1 MLHDAELADAV
12 IDMDH
17 CISQRICRKMPLI
30 VVSAVALID
39 HTHMI
44 GLDDA
49 EIFKGTAARNY
60 MRLIALRQL
69 HRHAKR
75 NQVKITL
82 FQHHLTRRTQVD
94 PVRFAVNVGEAVN
107 GVCEIFDLYVHAVHI
122 CMKSFLMSH
131 FIW

>member
-17 CISQRICRKMPLI
+17 CITQRICRKMPLI
-30 VVSAVALID
+30 IVPAVALID

-75 NQVKITL
+75 NQAKSPFFST
-82 FQHHLTRRTQVD
+82 TSRAARRSIQS
-94 PVRFAVNVGEAVN
+94 
-107 GVCEIFDLYVHAVHI
+107 DLPS
-122 CMKSFLMSH
+122 M
-131 FIW
+131 